1 MDRAETIRAL
11 LVQAEA
17 HVAQGE
23 IHLAQQREII
33 IKLDAHGC
41 DSKPTRE
48 MLTRFIE
55 LQALHVFGRDGL
67 QVELE
72 QLTGP
77 NSPPAA

>member
-1 MDRAETIRAL
+1 MDKAETIREL
-11 LVQAEA
+11 LAQAEA
-17 HVAQGE
+17 HVAQGA

-41 DSKPTRE
+41 DSKPARE
-48 MLTRFIE
+48 LLTRFIE
-55 LQALHVFGRDGL
+55 LQALHVSGRDGL

-77 NSPPAA
+77 DSPAA